1 MGELVFVSIG
11 SADVEKG
18 QARVMLYEGRRYAV
32 CNVDGT
38 YHVVDDTCTH
48 DDGPL
53 GEGKL
58 DGCAIVCPRH
68 GARFDVRDG
77 KVLSMPAAF
86 PIRAY
91 PTRVEKGQV
100 QIGLTQPQLAR
111 EKKL

>member
-1 MGELVFVSIG
+1 MGELVFVGIG
-11 SADVEKG
+11 PADVEKG
-18 QARVMLYEGRRYAV
+18 QARVVLHEGRRYAM

-91 PTRVEKGQV
+91 PTRVEQGQV

-111 EKKL
+111 EKRL